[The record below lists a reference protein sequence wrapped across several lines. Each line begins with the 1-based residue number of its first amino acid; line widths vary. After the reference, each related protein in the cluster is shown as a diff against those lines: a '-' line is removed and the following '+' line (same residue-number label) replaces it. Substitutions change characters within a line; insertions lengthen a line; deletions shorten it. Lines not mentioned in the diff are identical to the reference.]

1 MIGGFYGDKI
11 SAIAT
16 ESLLNLHVFQLM
28 LHFLQLQIQSCHLK
42 FYKLVGQLKNF
53 LHRLHFILKMLIFLC

>member
-16 ESLLNLHVFQLM
+16 ESLLNLHVISVNATF
-28 LHFLQLQIQSCHLK
+28 FAAS
-42 FYKLVGQLKNF
+42 N
-53 LHRLHFILKMLIFLC
+53 